1 MTIMDKQLEFDPA
14 LTAITSTTTSTHVI
28 DLGVGRDLGPGPE
41 GEAPLELLV
50 IVDAAL
56 TGNTGTLN
64 AQLQGAPDSSG
75 SPGSYVTLIES
86 GVLAIAQLITGATIL
101 RCQIPNRRVDA
112 DALPRFLR
120 MQYTV
125 GSGPFTAGSLSARI
139 VGTRQANVAYPPGV
153 TVSN

>member
-1 MTIMDKQLEFDPA
+1 MTIMDKQLEFDHA
-14 LTAITSTTTSTHVI
+14 LTAITSTTTSTNVI

-101 RCQIPNRRVDA
+101 ALTVLDLARNRDQLQAIQEDFRA
-112 DALPRFLR
+112 AKAR
-120 MQYTV
+120 
-125 GSGPFTAGSLSARI
+125 SLSA
-139 VGTRQANVAYPPGV
+139 
-153 TVSN
+153 